1 MKTFT
6 TNIRT
11 VLSVLALSTL
21 AACNS
26 GNDDRHEVP
35 VTECI
40 VKITPVKDQG
50 DSSLCWLYAML
61 ATIESDRIMM
71 GDSVHLS
78 PFYTVYCLLERQAE
92 AAYLSRDEA
101 LLNQRA
107 MAPYALRLIEDY
119 GLTHYAAYNV
129 RTADMSVLWR
139 KVEKIV
145 ADAVNRRSGI
155 ATLRADVTRVLDA
168 DLRPKPRR
176 VYLLGAEYT
185 AAQFARSVCAPGDYV
200 SLTSFTHHP
209 FGECVKI
216 EVPDNHSGETF
227 LNVPIDTLEE
237 RVDAALRNGRAV
249 CWEGDTSEP
258 GFSFG
263 RGYALVEHEEERVS
277 QQERQKDFETFLTT
291 DDHCM
296 EIIGIARASHG
307 GKYYICK
314 NSWGR
319 HNPFG
324 GLMYMSENYL
334 RRKTVAVVM
343 RRE

>member
-1 MKTFT
+1 MRTFIT
-6 TNIRT
+6 SLCAALSAL
-11 VLSVLALSTL
+11 VLSML
-21 AACNS
+21 AACNA
-26 GNDDRHEVP
+26 GTAAPDEAP
-35 VTECI
+35 ATECI
-40 VKITPVKDQG
+40 VRITPVKDQG

-78 PFYTVYCLLERQAE
+78 PFYTAYCMFERQAE
-92 AAYLSRDEA
+92 VAYLSRDKG
-101 LLNQRA
+101 LLGQRA
-107 MAPYALRLIEDY
+107 MAPYALRLIEEY
-119 GLTHYAAYNV
+119 GLTHYDAYNV
-129 RTADMSVLWR
+129 RSANMNVLQR

-145 ADAVNRRSGI
+145 DDAVSRRSGI
-155 ATLRADVTRVLDA
+155 ETLRTDVTRVLDA

-185 AAQFARSVCAPGDYV
+185 TAQFARSVCSPGDYI

-209 FGECVKI
+209 FGEVVNI

-227 LNVPIDTLEE
+227 LNVPIDILEICI
-237 RVDAALRNGRAV
+237 DSALHNGRAV

-258 GFSFG
+258 GFSFEQG
-263 RGYALVEHEEERVS
+263 FALTEHEKKHVS

-296 EIIGIARASHG
+296 EIIGIARGAQG
-307 GKYYICK
+307 RKYYICK

-334 RRKTVAVVM
+334 RRKTIAVVM